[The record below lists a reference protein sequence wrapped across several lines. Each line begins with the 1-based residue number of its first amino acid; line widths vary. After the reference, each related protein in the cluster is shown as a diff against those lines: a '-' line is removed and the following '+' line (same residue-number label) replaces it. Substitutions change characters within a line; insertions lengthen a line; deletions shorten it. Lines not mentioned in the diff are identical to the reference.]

1 MALANVKY
9 RVQMMESE
17 RGWGQDYWHVDFDTR
32 EDAQAYLEETNAKN
46 TSPTAPDY
54 YVMALGIDVVVDD

>member
-1 MALANVKY
+1 MEPLNVKY

-32 EDAQAYLEETNAKN
+32 EEAQAYAESVNAKN
-46 TSPTAPDY
+46 TARFAPDIY
-54 YVMALGIDVVVDD
+54 TVALGIDVVVDD